1 MSSAFCSFP
10 PSQRDGVTGPCQE
23 PGHQQ
28 FSFASCSCCVVLAML
43 LSSLD
48 YPARR
53 QEPPRCVGLSHR
65 LLSALR
71 AAGSRGCP
79 PALLSP
85 YQASAALAPTL
96 PRGTKAW
103 GGWQG
108 SPTPML
114 LSPGH
119 CVPGPRPPPPAC
131 VASPSPGP
139 PSHAVEAATLGRSA
153 GAWLLRAAAGE
164 GRAGPGEEGGRE
176 AGPAWRCG
184 DAARAHGG
192 VGSSLS
198 AETVRR
204 RLLRARPPPPLPA
217 SRRYAE
223 AASRQPQ
230 RSPPRPRLTWGGD
243 PGPPGGTGS
252 V

>member
-119 CVPGPRPPPPAC
+119 CVPGHPPPPSLC
-131 VASPSPGP
+131 GVAQPRPTFPRGGGGNLGP
-139 PSHAVEAATLGRSA
+139 FRRCLAV
-153 GAWLLRAAAGE
+153 RAAAGE

-204 RLLRARPPPPLPA
+204 RLLRAPPPPPLPA

>member
-119 CVPGPRPPPPAC
+119 CVPGPRPPPPQPVWRRPAQAHLPTRWRRQPWA
-131 VASPSPGP
+131 VPRVPGC
-139 PSHAVEAATLGRSA
+139 SGRRPARA
-153 GAWLLRAAAGE
+153 GQGRGRKAGE
-164 GRAGPGEEGGRE
+164 KRGPRGG
-176 AGPAWRCG
+176 
-184 DAARAHGG
+184 
-192 VGSSLS
+192 
-198 AETVRR
+198 AET
-204 RLLRARPPPPLPA
+204 PPGRTGALA
-217 SRRYAE
+217 
-223 AASRQPQ
+223 AASR
-230 RSPPRPRLTWGGD
+230 PRLCGGVCSG
-243 PGPPGGTGS
+243 PGLHHPCPPAGGTRRLPAVSPSARRRGPG
-252 V
+252 